1 MSLNTGFANELDLI
15 KAINNKPYT
24 SLNANLQHF
33 CIDLFENNIDTTPLI
48 ATKIKG
54 NSKPD
59 IMITNKNIT
68 KYVSIK
74 KGGGNSVHQEKIT
87 VFIKYLQD
95 IGVSKTSIN
104 NLLLFHYGDDT
115 TNDTGKIRYT
125 ARECET
131 RYKEEIKSLNLEL
144 NSQKILFDILDRVL
158 FTGNVEN
165 SQTVDFIYHGDL
177 KKGLWAS
184 RDEIY
189 KYFLRNTFKSK
200 TVHFASLTYQ
210 VWGRNEKRTAVH
222 PERRYIMQVKWSQIL
237 NDFENIKD
245 IR

>member
-1 MSLNTGFANELDLI
+1 MSLNTGIANELDFI

-24 SLNANLQHF
+24 SLIPNLQHF
-33 CIDLFENNIDTTPLI
+33 CIDLFENNIDTSPLI

-68 KYVSIK
+68 KFISIK
-74 KGGGNSVHQEKIT
+74 KGGGNSVHQEKID
-87 VFIKYLQD
+87 VFIKYLKD
-95 IGVSKTSIN
+95 IGVSEININ

-115 TNDTGKIRYT
+115 INDSGIIRFN
-125 ARECET
+125 ARECEE
-131 RYKEEIKSLNLEL
+131 RYQKEISILNREL
-144 NSQKILFDILDRVL
+144 NSNKILFDILDRIL

-165 SQTVDFIYHGDL
+165 GQTVDFIYHGDF
-177 KKGLWAS
+177 KNGLWAS
-184 RDEIY
+184 REEIY
-189 KYFLRNTFKSK
+189 KYFLRNTFNSK

-222 PERRYIMQVKWSQIL
+222 PERRYIMQIKWSQIL
-237 NDFENIKD
+237 NDFKNIIKN
-245 IR
+245 R